1 MTTYLVVK
9 FRDSTRANE
18 VVPGSWFR
26 NGECALPLKNIH
38 RAAEECTVLKTAW
51 RRHACT
57 IVSTHD
63 SYQKALKRKEEMD
76 TSESTEAFISSCGKN
91 LRSEGSKR
99 IQRQKDAVAQRPS
112 IQLSLPTLH
121 FVSPDEDDIE
131 QDVVETVELSCPVLS
146 KGLIA
151 NVSFAGESDDSMLED
166 IAITKTFNDGPVTRP
181 KVAHSPCQAIT
192 FPRTSQEI
200 YQPRTRKPPRVSPE
214 RRTSFEKYVIRM
226 LKNQNRYLR
235 VMAREVA
242 EVKSEQKELRKLLLR
257 RTSMAE
263 VNNNTED
270 IGLPAFQKHVALP
283 LQSVE
288 DFKYFEEELL
298 KEDVRK
304 NLVYMLRSFFERN
317 LDDTV
322 RRIWREVMSYYL
334 MKLYTWSGTPKPNS
348 GKEKGLAVKGSRLL
362 LAVIEAVKHGE
373 FEGTTIPKIENITQ
387 IFIRKAVDRLKTKR

>member
-26 NGECALPLKNIH
+26 NGECALPLKNIR

-76 TSESTEAFISSCGKN
+76 TSESAEAFISSCGKN

-99 IQRQKDAVAQRPS
+99 IQRQKDAIAQRPS
-112 IQLSLPTLH
+112 IQSSLPALH
-121 FVSPDEDDIE
+121 FVSPNEDDIE
-131 QDVVETVELSCPVLS
+131 QDVVETLELSCPVLT

-181 KVAHSPCQAIT
+181 KVAHSPCQAII
-192 FPRTSQEI
+192 FPRTSQEM
-200 YQPRTRKPPRVSPE
+200 YQPRTRTPPRVSPE

-257 RTSMAE
+257 RKS
-263 VNNNTED
+263 
-270 IGLPAFQKHVALP
+270 L
-283 LQSVE
+283 E

-322 RRIWREVMSYYL
+322 RRIWREVMSDDL

-373 FEGTTIPKIENITQ
+373 FERTTIPKIENITQ